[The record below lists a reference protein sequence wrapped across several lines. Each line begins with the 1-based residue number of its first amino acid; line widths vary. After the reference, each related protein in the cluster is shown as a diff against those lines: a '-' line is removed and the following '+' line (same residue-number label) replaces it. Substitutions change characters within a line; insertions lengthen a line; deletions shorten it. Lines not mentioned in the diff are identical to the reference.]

1 MNLSIYSIPHEIQT
15 ALNALTVDEETGEVI
30 GWERLDELTQGAAD
44 KIANT
49 ARFIRYGEV
58 QIDAMEKAI
67 ADIKARKQSAQN
79 LVDKLRVKVVQALL
93 AMPDG
98 KRKIEEPDIKVSTRK
113 SESVS
118 LDDESLLDK
127 KFIKVEVITKQSPD
141 KKAIKEAIKSGEEV
155 KGAHLCTNYSL
166 QIK

>member
-1 MNLSIYSIPHEIQT
+1 MELKIYEIPLAIR
-15 ALNALTVDEETGEVI
+15 NALEAITIDEETGEIV
-30 GWERLDELTQGAAD
+30 GADKLDELTESAQV

-49 ARFIRYGEV
+49 ARFIRELDA
-58 QIDAMEKAI
+58 QIVGMEI
-67 ADIKARKQSAQN
+67 AADNMKKRINTAKKFRDFLAVRS
-79 LVDKLRVKVVQALL
+79 VQAML
-93 AMPDG
+93 ALPNDV
-98 KRKIEEPDIKVSTRK
+98 RKIEEPDIRVSARK
-113 SESVS
+113 SESVL

-155 KGAHLCTNYSL
+155 KGARLCTNYSL

>member
-15 ALNALTVDEETGEVI
+15 ALNALTVDEKTGEVI

-49 ARFIRYGEV
+49 ARFIRYAEV
-58 QIDAMEKAI
+58 QIDAMDKAI

-79 LVDKLRVKVVQALL
+79 LIDKLSVLAVNALFAL
-93 AMPDG
+93 PDG
-98 KRKIEEPDIKVSTRK
+98 KAKVEEPDIKVTARPSDVVLIDDETLLDEK
-113 SESVS
+113 FFNIKIKQEKSVS
-118 LDDESLLDK
+118 K
-127 KFIKVEVITKQSPD
+127 T
-141 KKAIKEAIKSGEEV
+141 AIKDAIKAGEEV
-155 KGAHLCTNYSL
+155 NGAHLVKSYKL

>member
-49 ARFIRYGEV
+49 ARFIRYAEA
-58 QIDAMEKAI
+58 QIAAMDKAI

-79 LVDKLRVKVVQALL
+79 LVDRLSVLTVNALFAKVTAKPSDIVQ
-93 AMPDG
+93 
-98 KRKIEEPDIKVSTRK
+98 I
-113 SESVS
+113 
-118 LDDESLLDK
+118 DDESKLDE
-127 KFIKVEVITKQSPD
+127 KFFNVKIIKERKVSKT
-141 KKAIKEAIKSGEEV
+141 AIKNAIKSGEDV
-155 KGAHLCTNYSL
+155 QGARLLKNYTL

>member
-15 ALNALTVDEETGEVI
+15 ALNALTVDEETGEVV

-49 ARFIRYGEV
+49 ARFIRYADV
-58 QIDAMEKAI
+58 QIDAMDKVI
-67 ADIKARKQSAQN
+67 TDSKARKQSAQN

-98 KRKIEEPDIKVSTRK
+98 KRKIEEPDIKVSARP
-113 SESVS
+113 SDVV
-118 LDDESLLDK
+118 LIDDEELLDE
-127 KFIKVEVITKQSPD
+127 KFFNIKIKQEKNVS
-141 KKAIKEAIKSGEEV
+141 KTAIKDAIKAGEEV
-155 KGAHLCTNYSL
+155 KGARLVKSYKL

>member
-30 GWERLDELTQGAAD
+30 GWERLDELTKGAAD

-49 ARFIRYGEV
+49 ARFIRYAEA
-58 QIDAMEKAI
+58 QIDAMDKAI

-79 LVDKLRVKVVQALL
+79 LVDRLSVLTVNALFAL
-93 AMPDG
+93 PDG
-98 KRKIEEPDIKVSTRK
+98 KSKVEEPDIKVTARPSDI
-113 SESVS
+113 VQI
-118 LDDESLLDK
+118 DDESKLDE
-127 KFIKVEVITKQSPD
+127 KFFNVKIIKERKVSKT
-141 KKAIKEAIKSGEEV
+141 AIKDAIKAGEDV
-155 KGAHLCTNYSL
+155 KGARLVKSYKL

>member
-49 ARFIRYGEV
+49 ARFIRYADV

-127 KFIKVEVITKQSPD
+127 KFVKVEVITKQSPD

>member
-15 ALNALTVDEETGEVI
+15 ALNALTIDEETGEVI

-49 ARFIRYGEV
+49 ARFILYADV

-67 ADIKARKQSAQN
+67 ANIKARKQSAQN

-98 KRKIEEPDIKVSTRK
+98 KRKVEEPDIKVSARP
-113 SESVS
+113 SDVV
-118 LDDESLLDK
+118 LIDDETLLDE
-127 KFIKVEVITKQSPD
+127 KFFNIKIVKERKVSKT
-141 KKAIKEAIKSGEEV
+141 AIKDAIKAGGDV
-155 KGAHLCTNYSL
+155 KGAHLVKSYKL

>member
-1 MNLSIYSIPHEIQT
+1 MNLSIYSIPHEIEM
-15 ALNALTVDEETGEVI
+15 ALNAMTIDEETGEVI

-49 ARFIRYGEV
+49 ARFIRYAEV
-58 QIDAMEKAI
+58 QIDAMDKVI
-67 ADIKARKQSAQN
+67 ANIKARKQSAQN

-93 AMPDG
+93 ALPDG

-127 KFIKVEVITKQSPD
+127 KFVKVEVITKQSPD

-155 KGAHLCTNYSL
+155 KGAHLCTNYTL

>member
-30 GWERLDELTQGAAD
+30 GWERLDELTKGATD

-49 ARFIRYGEV
+49 ARYIRYAEA
-58 QIDAMEKAI
+58 QIEAMDKAI

-79 LVDKLRVKVVQALL
+79 LVDRLSVLTVNAIFAL
-93 AMPDG
+93 PDG
-98 KRKIEEPDIKVSTRK
+98 KTKIEEPDIKVSVRP
-113 SESVS
+113 SDIVQI
-118 LDDESLLDK
+118 DDESKLDE
-127 KFIKVEVITKQSPD
+127 KFFNVKIIKERKVSKT
-141 KKAIKEAIKSGEEV
+141 AIKNAIKSGEDV
-155 KGAHLCTNYSL
+155 QGARLLKNYTL

>member
-1 MNLSIYSIPHEIQT
+1 MELKIYEIPSQIQA
-15 ALNALTVDEETGEVI
+15 ALNALEVDEETGEIV
-30 GWERLDELTQGAAD
+30 GWDKLEALTESATT

-49 ARFIRYGEV
+49 ARYIRYV
-58 QIDAMEKAI
+58 QAQIEAMKVAKANIDARLKT
-67 ADIKARKQSAQN
+67 AQRFVYW
-79 LVDKLRVKVVQALL
+79 LSVKTVEDLL
-93 AMPDG
+93 ALPDG

-127 KFIKVEVITKQSPD
+127 KFVKVEVITKQSPD
-141 KKAIKEAIKSGEEV
+141 KRAIKEAIKSGEEV
-155 KGAHLCTNYSL
+155 KGARLCTNYSL

>member
-1 MNLSIYSIPHEIQT
+1 MELKIYEIPLAIR
-15 ALNALTVDEETGEVI
+15 NALEAITIDEETGEIV
-30 GWERLDELTQGAAD
+30 GADKLDELTESAQV

-49 ARFIRYGEV
+49 ARYIRELDA
-58 QIDAMEKAI
+58 QIVGMEI
-67 ADIKARKQSAQN
+67 AADNMKKRINTAKKFRDFLAVRS
-79 LVDKLRVKVVQALL
+79 VQAML
-93 AMPDG
+93 ALPDG

-127 KFIKVEVITKQSPD
+127 KFVKVEVITKQSPD

-155 KGAHLCTNYSL
+155 KGARLCTNYSL

>member
-1 MNLSIYSIPHEIQT
+1 MELKIYEIPHEIQM
-15 ALNALTVDEETGEVI
+15 ALNALEVDEETGEII
-30 GWERLDELTQGAAD
+30 GWDKLEALTESATT

-49 ARFIRYGEV
+49 ARFIRYAEV
-58 QIDAMEKAI
+58 QIDAMDKVI
-67 ADIKARKQSAQN
+67 AGIEARKQSAQN
-79 LVDKLRVKVVQALL
+79 LVDKLSVKVVQALL

-127 KFIKVEVITKQSPD
+127 KFVKVEVITKQSPD

-155 KGAHLCTNYSL
+155 KGAHLCTNYTL

>member
-1 MNLSIYSIPHEIQT
+1 MELKIYEIPHEIQT
-15 ALNALTVDEETGEVI
+15 ALNALTVDDETGEVI

-49 ARFIRYGEV
+49 ARYIRYV
-58 QIDAMEKAI
+58 QSQIEAMKVAKANIDARMKT
-67 ADIKARKQSAQN
+67 AQRF
-79 LVDKLRVKVVQALL
+79 VDWLSVKTVEGLL
-93 AMPDG
+93 SLPDG

-127 KFIKVEVITKQSPD
+127 KFVKVEVITKQSPD

-155 KGAHLCTNYSL
+155 KGARLCTNYSL

>member
-1 MNLSIYSIPHEIQT
+1 MELKICEIPLAIR
-15 ALNALTVDEETGEVI
+15 NALEAITIDEETGEIV
-30 GWERLDELTQGAAD
+30 GADKLDELTESAQV

-49 ARFIRYGEV
+49 ARYIRELDA
-58 QIDAMEKAI
+58 QIVGMEI
-67 ADIKARKQSAQN
+67 AADNMKKRINTAKKFRDFLAVRS
-79 LVDKLRVKVVQALL
+79 VQAML
-93 AMPDG
+93 ALPDG

-127 KFIKVEVITKQSPD
+127 KFVKVEVITKQSPD

-155 KGAHLCTNYSL
+155 KGARLCTNYSL